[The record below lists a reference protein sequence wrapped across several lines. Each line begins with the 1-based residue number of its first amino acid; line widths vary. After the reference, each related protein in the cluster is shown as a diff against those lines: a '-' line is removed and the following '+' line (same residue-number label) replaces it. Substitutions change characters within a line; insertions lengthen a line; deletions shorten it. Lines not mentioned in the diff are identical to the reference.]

1 MEHVEFCGEVVPLD
15 PVRGLVIGREG
26 DLAVDDN
33 PYLHRHFLRIY
44 RYGALWWLAN
54 VGSRL
59 SATVSDNTA
68 AMQAHLAPGAHLPL
82 VFATTSVYFSAGSTT
97 YELSI
102 VLDQPVFDAVP
113 QHLPLSGETTVG
125 PLSLTPDQK
134 LLLLALTESA
144 LRRGERAGSEL
155 PTSAEAAARL
165 GWALTKF
172 NRKLDNVCQK
182 FSRLGVRGLH
192 GAPGILASNRRL
204 RLVEYALA
212 ARLVTP
218 ADLVLLDA
226 AVESGEPEPV
236 EP

>member
-82 VFATTSVYFSAGSTT
+82 VFATTNVYFSAGSTT

-113 QHLPLSGETTVG
+113 QHAGPFGKGVVLIEAQDRRQHLLTLAGRLPHELVG
-125 PLSLTPDQK
+125 A
-134 LLLLALTESA
+134 AL
-144 LRRGERAGSEL
+144 
-155 PTSAEAAARL
+155 
-165 GWALTKF
+165 
-172 NRKLDNVCQK
+172 
-182 FSRLGVRGLH
+182 H
-192 GAPGILASNRRL
+192 
-204 RLVEYALA
+204 
-212 ARLVTP
+212 
-218 ADLVLLDA
+218 
-226 AVESGEPEPV
+226 
-236 EP
+236 